1 MSERTFTQSDLALIL
16 TKVAS
21 VIGPFDILDL
31 AARQDGVYLNLRRD
45 EQGDG
50 VYASVVL
57 GYDDLLLE
65 TTDARAL
72 AQALFDE
79 TVAEEARLAA
89 EQAKV
94 RQVAQ
99 RAADKRRCA
108 RAKATRTKRE
118 IALLHKL
125 AAKYP
130 SV

>member
-1 MSERTFTQSDLALIL
+1 MSERAFTQSDLALIL
-16 TKVAS
+16 TKVAG

-31 AARQDGVYLNLRRD
+31 AARQDGVYLSLRRD
-45 EQGDG
+45 DHGEG

-57 GYDDLLLE
+57 GYDDLLGDS
-65 TTDARAL
+65 DALIL
-72 AQALFDE
+72 AQNLFDE
-79 TVAEEARLAA
+79 TVTEEARLAA

-94 RQVAQ
+94 RQAAQ
-99 RAADKRRCA
+99 RAADKRRRA